1 MWERRWARLSGSPT
15 HPTFGCMGYKLG
27 TCAVCNGPQLE
38 IERFGEQLVGCI
50 ECNWWTWPTS
60 ENICVTLTKDD
71 LEALK
76 ANVTRATGLL

>member
-1 MWERRWARLSGSPT
+1 
-15 HPTFGCMGYKLG
+15 MGYKLG

-38 IERFGEQLVGCI
+38 IERFSEQLVGCI
-50 ECNWWTWPTS
+50 ECNWWTWPTG

>member
-1 MWERRWARLSGSPT
+1 
-15 HPTFGCMGYKLG
+15 MGYKLG

-38 IERFGEQLVGCI
+38 IERLGEKLVGCI

-60 ENICVTLTKDD
+60 ENISVTLTKDD